1 MSLYVQEIVAA
12 LHGGCRIIP
21 ITDEAFLWP
30 DEDSLPLD
38 IRAVTRYQSI
48 PSVLNHTIMILLSL
62 QSRLRLEFQLINQN
76 IFSRLLVN

>member
-1 MSLYVQEIVAA
+1 MAA

-30 DEDSLPLD
+30 DENSLPVD

-48 PSVLNHTIMILLSL
+48 PSVLIELHNDDSK
-62 QSRLRLEFQLINQN
+62 
-76 IFSRLLVN
+76 RLLDIAMLLYCYRAVKDYNFN